1 MIGILSSRNTGELLT
16 QTTIFVLYVIILT
29 FVLRYLWNNVLV
41 DLGRVEALLP
51 RSEQVDGEPT
61 LPGAWGPIAL
71 VAANLL
77 SVLLECGVG
86 PCDDDPT
93 YYQMLGKP

>member
-41 DLGRVEALLP
+41 DHITILRKVDTLLNTFMLALG
-51 RSEQVDGEPT
+51 
-61 LPGAWGPIAL
+61 IAL
-71 VAANLL
+71 FRL
-77 SVLLECGVG
+77 
-86 PCDDDPT
+86 
-93 YYQMLGKP
+93 

>member
-41 DLGRVEALLP
+41 DHITILRKVDTLLNTFLLALG
-51 RSEQVDGEPT
+51 
-61 LPGAWGPIAL
+61 IAMFRL
-71 VAANLL
+71 
-77 SVLLECGVG
+77 
-86 PCDDDPT
+86 
-93 YYQMLGKP
+93 

>member
-41 DLGRVEALLP
+41 DHITILRK
-51 RSEQVDGEPT
+51 VDT
-61 LPGAWGPIAL
+61 LPNTFMLALGIAL
-71 VAANLL
+71 FRL
-77 SVLLECGVG
+77 
-86 PCDDDPT
+86 
-93 YYQMLGKP
+93 